1 MSRSNYMGVITL
13 AQTGKRSVRAAKR
26 EQIVQAAIETFMDRD
41 YSQVKMEEI
50 AESAGVGKGTI
61 YEYFRSKE
69 ELFFESITTA
79 VEAYIALFNRYFN
92 ASSSCWDNLRSL
104 MYVQLKFLQEN
115 HSWVRFLYS
124 ERPIQ
129 VDGLEQWFL
138 ERRLRLIQAIEGL
151 IIQGVKDGEIQTGI
165 DTELAARSFNAL
177 HYVVMGGMM
186 ALDGIEVTETHI
198 DALMDIFWK
207 GVGAHA

>member
-1 MSRSNYMGVITL
+1 LGRTVKPKLMRT
-13 AQTGKRSVRAAKR
+13 AKR
-26 EQIVQAAIETFMDRD
+26 EQILQAATTMFMDRD
-41 YSQVKMEEI
+41 FSQVRMEEI

-69 ELFFESITTA
+69 ELFFESITIA
-79 VEAYIALFNRYFN
+79 VESYITLFNRYFED
-92 ASSSCWDNLRSL
+92 SVSCRDNLRSL
-104 MYVQLKFLQEN
+104 MYVQLKFLQDN
-115 HSWVRFLYS
+115 RSWVRFLYS

-151 IIQGVKDGEIQTGI
+151 IMQGVKDGELRSGI
-165 DTELAARSFNAL
+165 NTEMAARSFNAL
-177 HYVVMGGMM
+177 HYVVVGGMM
-186 ALDGIEVTETHI
+186 VLDGIEINETHI

-207 GVGAHA
+207 GVGTDA